1 MDMAAP
7 GRGQSGGEGSE
18 NGGGS
23 TPTDR
28 VVRDFEAHRARLRA
42 VAYRVLGSTSD
53 ADDAVQEAW
62 LRLGRTDASQVDNLG
77 GWLTTV
83 VARISLDMLRS
94 RAARRET
101 LWDGEHREVETESR
115 VTSLHPGPTAAP
127 DPAAE
132 AELADAVGVA
142 LLLVLDSLTPAERLA
157 FVLHDL
163 FGLPFEQIAGIVDR
177 SPAATRQLASRAR
190 RQVRS
195 AQVQA
200 DADRSRQRRVVEA
213 FLAASRAGDFAALL
227 ELLDP
232 DVVMRADTTAAA
244 MGAASVVRGRS
255 EVAGVFNAG
264 ARAARLAVLGTDDG
278 GALGQVGAVWAVRG
292 EPKVA
297 FAFTVVGERVAGI
310 ELIAD
315 PEWLTTTEITYLP
328 EHRPGAAPAAEPVVG
343 SEGG

>member
-1 MDMAAP
+1 MTPRPGGAGEAAAEA
-7 GRGQSGGEGSE
+7 GDG
-18 NGGGS
+18 ND
-23 TPTDR
+23 PTDG

-101 LWDGEHREVETESR
+101 LWDGEHFAVQTELR
-115 VTSLHPGPTAAP
+115 DTPLQPVPAAAP

-190 RQVRS
+190 RRVRS

-232 DVVMRADTTAAA
+232 DVVMRADTAAAA
-244 MGAASVVRGRS
+244 MGAAALVRGRS

-264 ARAARLAVLGTDDG
+264 ARGARLAVLGSGDV

-297 FAFTVVGERVAGI
+297 FAFRVVGERVVGI

-328 EHRPGAAPAAEPVVG
+328 EQPP
-343 SEGG
+343 SD

>member
-1 MDMAAP
+1 MDTTTHGPADGDSHDWVA
-7 GRGQSGGEGSE
+7 
-18 NGGGS
+18 
-23 TPTDR
+23 
-28 VVRDFEAHRARLRA
+28 RDFEAHRARLRA

-62 LRLGRTDASQVDNLG
+62 LRLGRTGANEVDNLG

-83 VARISLDMLRS
+83 VSRISLDMLRS
-94 RAARRET
+94 RASRREDP
-101 LWDGEHREVETESR
+101 WDSELSELLAGSR
-115 VTSLHPGPTAAP
+115 DVRLRDERLGLGPAPSP

-132 AELADAVGVA
+132 AELADSVGVA

-163 FGLPFEQIAGIVDR
+163 FGLPFEEIAGIVDR

-190 RQVRS
+190 RRVRS
-195 AQVQA
+195 AQVER
-200 DADRSRQRRVVEA
+200 DADRARQRRVVEA

-232 DVVMRADTTAAA
+232 DVVMRADTAAAA
-244 MGAASVVRGRS
+244 MGAAASVQGPS
-255 EVAGVFNAG
+255 AVAGIFNGG
-264 ARAARLAVLGTDDG
+264 ARAARLAILGLDDEG
-278 GALGQVGAVWAVRG
+278 GIGDVGAVWTLRG

-297 FAFTVVGERVAGI
+297 FAFTVVGDRVTGI

-315 PEWLTTTEITYLP
+315 PEWLATTEFTYLP
-328 EHRPGAAPAAEPVVG
+328 ESRHGAAASEEPVVG

>member
-1 MDMAAP
+1 MDTTRDDAD
-7 GRGQSGGEGSE
+7 
-18 NGGGS
+18 
-23 TPTDR
+23 DR
-28 VVRDFEAHRARLRA
+28 SRDWVARDFEEHRARLRG

-94 RAARRET
+94 RASRREDP
-101 LWDGEHREVETESR
+101 WDSELSELVARSGDPR
-115 VTSLHPGPTAAP
+115 LHLDGPAAP
-127 DPAAE
+127 DPAEE
-132 AELADAVGVA
+132 AELADSVGVA

-163 FGLPFEQIAGIVDR
+163 FGLPFEEIADIVDR

-190 RQVRS
+190 RRVRS
-195 AQVQA
+195 AQVER
-200 DADRSRQRRVVEA
+200 DADRARQRRVVEA

-232 DVVMRADTTAAA
+232 EVVMRADTAAA
-244 MGAASVVRGRS
+244 AIGAAAVVRGS
-255 EVAGVFNAG
+255 VGVAEIFNGG
-264 ARAARLAVLGTDDG
+264 ARSARLAVLGVDADG
-278 GALGQVGAVWAVRG
+278 RAGEVGAVWTLRG

-297 FAFTVVGERVAGI
+297 FAFTVAGERVTGI
-310 ELIAD
+310 ELIGD
-315 PEWLTTTEITYLP
+315 PEWLATTEFTYLVEP
-328 EHRPGAAPAAEPVVG
+328 RPGAAPTEP
-343 SEGG
+343 

>member
-1 MDMAAP
+1 MDTTTHGPADGDPHDWVA
-7 GRGQSGGEGSE
+7 
-18 NGGGS
+18 
-23 TPTDR
+23 
-28 VVRDFEAHRARLRA
+28 RDFEAHRARLRA

-62 LRLGRTDASQVDNLG
+62 LRLGRTGANEVDNLG

-83 VARISLDMLRS
+83 VSRISLDMLRS
-94 RAARRET
+94 RASRREDP
-101 LWDGEHREVETESR
+101 WDSELSELLAGSR
-115 VTSLHPGPTAAP
+115 DVRLRDERLGLGPAPSP

-132 AELADAVGVA
+132 AELADSVGVA

-163 FGLPFEQIAGIVDR
+163 FGLPFEEIAGIVDR

-190 RQVRS
+190 RRVRS
-195 AQVQA
+195 AQVER
-200 DADRSRQRRVVEA
+200 DADRARQRRVVEA

-232 DVVMRADTTAAA
+232 DVVMRADTAAAA
-244 MGAASVVRGRS
+244 MGAAASVQGPS
-255 EVAGVFNAG
+255 AVAGIFNGG
-264 ARAARLAVLGTDDG
+264 ARAARLAILGLDDEG
-278 GALGQVGAVWAVRG
+278 GIGDVGAVWTLRG

-297 FAFTVVGERVAGI
+297 FAFTVVGDRVTGI

-315 PEWLTTTEITYLP
+315 PEWLATTEFTYLP
-328 EHRPGAAPAAEPVVG
+328 ESRHGAAASEEPVVG